1 MSKVIKLENA
11 AALIKDGMSIMVGG
25 FLAVGTPNGLIGAI
39 LANGVRDL
47 TLICNDTGMP
57 DAGAGKLVVDRRLKK
72 AIVSHIGTNPETG
85 KQMMAGEL
93 DVELAPQGTL
103 AERIRAGGAGLG
115 AILTPTGV
123 GTIVEEGKEKY
134 TIAGKEYLI
143 ELPLRANAAL
153 LAAHKADKA
162 GNLVFRRSARNFNPI
177 MALAADFVIAEVEE
191 IVEIGEI
198 DPDEVMVP
206 GVLVDWIVPSKGG
219 NNNA

>member
-1 MSKVIKLENA
+1 LSKVIKLENA